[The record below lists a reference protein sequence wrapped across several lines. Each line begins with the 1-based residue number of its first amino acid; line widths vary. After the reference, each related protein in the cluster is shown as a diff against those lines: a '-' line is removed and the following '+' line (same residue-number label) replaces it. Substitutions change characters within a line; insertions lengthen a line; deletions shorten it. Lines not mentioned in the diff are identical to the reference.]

1 VSMLVLMPAQGQL
14 GALEQS
20 LSAAT
25 LQGFV
30 TALQREE
37 LQLSMPKF
45 EVKTPTNL
53 NDALKAEGLEVA
65 YDAVRADFS
74 GLSSRA
80 KADGLHITDVLHEAV
95 IKVSEGG
102 TEAAGATAVI
112 IGRETAAPA
121 ARPLALDRAFVF
133 VLRDRATGVVLF
145 LGHVVD
151 PR

>member
-1 VSMLVLMPAQGQL
+1 MGDGGCEGCAEGSTSNVARVTKRSLVLPDRGTL
-14 GALEQS
+14 LVSTDLHGNLEDF
-20 LSAAT
+20 L
-25 LQGFV
+25 
-30 TALQREE
+30 
-37 LQLSMPKF
+37 
-45 EVKTPTNL
+45 
-53 NDALKAEGLEVA
+53 ALKAEGLEVA